1 MDPLTSLRHSSAT
14 LANCFIHL
22 CRYQPVVA
30 RLLHRVNR
38 HMFQAPRPIPRERKP
53 DPPAD
58 EARQYVDGLSLLTSL
73 VDMSLIVSL
82 AYFADAPEVVFGAV
96 RRDLFQPRFEAH
108 LAGSKKDNNPAI
120 YAIRNAI
127 FATGCR
133 IKMAPVVGYSKAAE
147 MAMGGSRMLCLS
159 IPSYSTCQ
167 PRSLQ

>member
-1 MDPLTSLRHSSAT
+1 
-14 LANCFIHL
+14 
-22 CRYQPVVA
+22 
-30 RLLHRVNR
+30 
-38 HMFQAPRPIPRERKP
+38 
-53 DPPAD
+53 
-58 EARQYVDGLSLLTSL
+58 
-73 VDMSLIVSL
+73 MSLIVSL

-147 MAMGGSRMLCLS
+147 MAMGWFENAMSVHTELLYMPTTIIAVTALVIMVRVC
-159 IPSYSTCQ
+159 TH
-167 PRSLQ
+167 